1 MHHIDTVFRSYNL
14 PEDYSKESFAIGVR
28 RWSDI
33 ITNAISEL
41 PPDTVISRIR
51 DILETAWK
59 ETHIRCQLI
68 ELLAKGATVRSE
80 EENVVWCERLR
91 KIVMNIDLAFQRQR
105 KRLEGVRV
113 IREIE
118 QIYRGA
124 EELLTFI
131 WTEQPDSPDPGD
143 RFGWRDHPTSKG
155 VPTMIYWP
163 HEHSHL
169 DTSTESDGAVD
180 LALIFQEK
188 KRESFRSELLSG
200 QQAAFDALLLM
211 LKAKR
216 EGLSAGGIKPR
227 LHGLIIGPSGSGKT
241 HVVRAVAEAERLPLF
256 EQSAASWQPQ
266 GSRTEIS
273 TPRKIAEFV
282 NANNGG
288 IIYLDEIEKPFPPD
302 SSKTIPWERYCTDEF
317 MSLLDAKVAQWDH
330 WSIRLAAK
338 LDKSFFIV
346 LSGAWQSAYAAAFK
360 LHHIL
365 GGDWTN
371 LSIADTFLDE
381 NHLPPELLNRVSTN
395 VIEVLPPSKEELAQ
409 MIMRV
414 QEDLGLGVD
423 EKEAILAAKE
433 IAQERKGVRAVEE
446 YMLKRW
452 MRQQEKAVLESEART
467 SDLS

>member
-1 MHHIDTVFRSYNL
+1 MD
-14 PEDYSKESFAIGVR
+14 
-28 RWSDI
+28 
-33 ITNAISEL
+33 
-41 PPDTVISRIR
+41 
-51 DILETAWK
+51 
-59 ETHIRCQLI
+59 
-68 ELLAKGATVRSE
+68 
-80 EENVVWCERLR
+80 
-91 KIVMNIDLAFQRQR
+91 
-105 KRLEGVRV
+105 GVRV
-113 IREIE
+113 VREIE
-118 QIYRGA
+118 NIYRGA
-124 EELLTFI
+124 EGFLTFL
-131 WTEQPDSPDPGD
+131 WTEQPYTPDPGD

-155 VPTMIYWP
+155 IPTVIYWP
-163 HEHSHL
+163 HEHAHL
-169 DTSTESDGAVD
+169 DTSVEHNGLVTR
-180 LALIFQEK
+180 ALKSQEK
-188 KRESFRSELLSG
+188 RTEGFRSELLSG
-200 QQAAFDALLLM
+200 QQAAFDAILLM

-241 HVVRAVAEAERLPLF
+241 HMVRSVAEAERLPLF

-282 NANNGG
+282 NANDEG

-317 MSLLDAKVAQWDH
+317 MSLLDAKVSQWDQ
-330 WSIRLAAK
+330 WSTKLAAK

-360 LHHIL
+360 THQIL

-371 LSIADTFLDE
+371 LSIADSFLDE
-381 NHLPPELLNRVSTN
+381 NHLPQELLNRVSTN
-395 VIEVLPPSKEELAQ
+395 IIEVLPPSKEELAQ

-423 EKEAILAAKE
+423 EKEAMLAAME

-452 MRQQEKAVLESEART
+452 MKKQTGLDRSGDSVSES
-467 SDLS
+467 LL